1 MSATVATVSR
11 SFKHHFSKNNEVTIR
26 LIAGSGVEGDV
37 HAGAMVKH
45 RYSRTRG
52 AQINLRQVHLIPEEL
67 LDELR
72 ASGFEVWP
80 GALGD
85 NINTRGIDLIALP
98 ESSLLHIGEAVV
110 LRVTGLR
117 APCRQM
123 DKFASGLVA
132 AVIGRPDKA
141 GKRKSRAG
149 VMAVVIVGG
158 EIKSGDRI
166 RVEIPDGEFRPLK
179 NV

>member
-1 MSATVATVSR
+1 
-11 SFKHHFSKNNEVTIR
+11 
-26 LIAGSGVEGDV
+26 L
-37 HAGAMVKH
+37 
-45 RYSRTRG
+45 
-52 AQINLRQVHLIPEEL
+52 LR
-67 LDELR
+67 ELR
-72 ASGFEVWP
+72 SLGFEVGP

-85 NINTRGIDLIALP
+85 NITTRGINLIALP

-110 LRVTGLR
+110 LRLTGLR

-132 AVIGRPDKA
+132 AVIAPPDKS

-158 EIKSGDRI
+158 EIKSGDRV
-166 RVEIPDGEFRPLK
+166 RVEVPADESRPLK